1 MLGVITALTHESQ
14 EKTGQKRQLSGAALV
29 CKDLSLIQ
37 FYRESKYNLKDV
49 LVGAWCYKLIIPAT
63 QEVKGRETVVSMK
76 QELEVG
82 NGEIITERE
91 TRR

>member
-1 MLGVITALTHESQ
+1 MRHESQ
-14 EKTGQKRQLSGAALV
+14 EKTGQKRQLSGAALE
-29 CKDLSLIQ
+29 CKDLSLTQ

-49 LVGAWCYKLIIPAT
+49 LVGAWWCRLIIPAT
-63 QEVKGRETVVSMK
+63 QEAKGGETVVSMR